1 MLLYSTYTDEQLF
14 QLLQSG
20 DQKVFEEIYT
30 RYHKSVYAYLLGFV
44 KDNSLAEDLTH
55 EVFMKIW
62 DIRNQVTLHTSFS
75 SYLFRI
81 CHNKAI
87 NTLEK
92 IASDNKLRNRVML
105 HLQTLSSSEIQET
118 GKLKEYDQLLE
129 SALESLP
136 PQRRKVFQLC
146 REEGKTYD
154 ETASQLGISRN
165 TVKEHMVKAQKALRS
180 FLDEKGEIAFLLLV
194 IANYF

>member
-20 DQKVFEEIYT
+20 DQKVFEAIYE
-30 RYHKSVYAYLLGFV
+30 RYHKPVYAYLLGFV
-44 KDNSLAEDLTH
+44 KDNALAEDLTH

-62 DIRNQVTLHTSFS
+62 DIRGQVTLHTSFS

-105 HLQTLSSSEIQET
+105 HLQTISSPEIQDA

-129 SALESLP
+129 NALESLP

>member
-1 MLLYSTYTDEQLF
+1 MLPNSTYTDEQLF

-20 DQKVFEEIYT
+20 DEKVFELIYE
-30 RYHKSVYAYLLGFV
+30 RYHRSVYAYLLGFL
-44 KDNSLAEDLTH
+44 KDTTLAEELTH
-55 EVFMKIW
+55 EVFIKIW
-62 DIRNQVTLHTSFS
+62 NIRGQVQLHTSFS

-87 NTLEK
+87 NALEK
-92 IASDNKLRNRVML
+92 IAADNKLRKRVL
-105 HLQTLSSSEIQET
+105 DHLQTLSSYHIQDPVA
-118 GKLKEYDQLLE
+118 LKEYDQLLE
-129 SALESLP
+129 NALEILP

-154 ETASQLGISRN
+154 ETAAQLGISRN

-194 IANYF
+194 IADYF

>member
-1 MLLYSTYTDEQLF
+1 MFQYSTYSDEQLF
-14 QLLQSG
+14 KLLQSG
-20 DQKVFEEIYT
+20 NEKVFEEIYE
-30 RYHKSVYAYLLGFV
+30 RYHKSVYAYLLGFL
-44 KDNSLAEDLTH
+44 KDNALAEDLMH

-62 DIRNQVTLHTSFS
+62 NMRGQVELHTSFS

-92 IASDNKLRNRVML
+92 IAVDNKLRNRVL
-105 HLQTLSSSEIQET
+105 HHLQSFSSFHDQDT
-118 GKLKEYDQLLE
+118 RALKAYDQLLE
-129 SALESLP
+129 NALESLP
-136 PQRRKVFQLC
+136 PQRRKVFLLC

-154 ETASQLGISRN
+154 ETAAQLGISRN

-180 FLDEKGEIAFLLLV
+180 FLDEKGEIAFLLMLM
-194 IANYF
+194 ANYF

>member
-1 MLLYSTYTDEQLF
+1 MSRYGTYSDEQLF
-14 QLLQSG
+14 QLLQSEG
-20 DQKVFEEIYT
+20 EKVFAVIYE
-30 RYHKSVYAYLLGFV
+30 RYHKQVYAYLLGFV
-44 KDNSLAEDLTH
+44 KDNTLAEDLTH

-62 DIRNQVTLHTSFS
+62 DIRAQVQLHASFS

-81 CHNKAI
+81 CHNKAV
-87 NTLEK
+87 NALEK

-105 HLQTLSSSEIQET
+105 HLQTLSAHDVQHNRNLQQYE
-118 GKLKEYDQLLE
+118 QLLE
-129 SALESLP
+129 NALDILP

-154 ETASQLGISRN
+154 ETAAQLGISRN

-180 FLDEKGEIAFLLLV
+180 FLDEKGEIAFFLLV
-194 IANYF
+194 LANFS

>member
-1 MLLYSTYTDEQLF
+1 MF

-20 DQKVFEEIYT
+20 DQKVFEEIYN
-30 RYHKSVYAYLLGFV
+30 RYHKPVYAYLLGFV

-105 HLQTLSSSEIQET
+105 HLQTLSSSEIQDA
-118 GKLKEYDQLLE
+118 GKLKEYDRLLE
-129 SALESLP
+129 TALESLP

>member
-1 MLLYSTYTDEQLF
+1 MPQSSTYTDEQLL

-20 DQKVFEEIYT
+20 DEKGFKGIYD
-30 RYHKSVYAYLLGFV
+30 RYHKSVYAYLIGFL
-44 KDNSLAEDLTH
+44 KDATLAEDLTH

-62 DIRNQVTLHTSFS
+62 AIREQIQLRSSFS
-75 SYLFRI
+75 AYLFRI

-92 IASDNKLRNRVML
+92 IAVDNKLRNRVL
-105 HLQTLSSSEIQET
+105 SHLQTVVSPEVQESAA
-118 GKLKEYDQLLE
+118 LKEYEQLLE
-129 SALESLP
+129 NALGILP

-154 ETASQLGISRN
+154 ETAAQLGISRN

-194 IANYF
+194 MANMF